1 MYFCKKHAVI
11 FNTVGASLYTAS
23 KQAAGGA
30 SQTGTFK
37 ECFVGGCKFVHDYIR
52 IIILSAALDNPLPHM
67 L

>member
-37 ECFVGGCKFVHDYIR
+37 ECFVGGCKFVHDHIR
-52 IIILSAALDNPLPHM
+52 IY
-67 L
+67 